1 MENRKELNL
10 DEMEQVSGGN
20 RDDNIYRTKF
30 VTKSSSEY
38 RLIRKGQCPSCLMYL
53 RRSSC
58 DYCMV
63 EWIITD

>member
-30 VTKSSSEY
+30 VTKSSSES
-38 RLIRKGQCPSCLMYL
+38 RLIRQGKCPSCHMILK
-53 RRSSC
+53 RSSC
-58 DYCMV
+58 DHCMV
-63 EWIITD
+63 EWIIKD

>member
-20 RDDNIYRTKF
+20 KEDNIHRTKF
-30 VTKSSSEY
+30 VTKGSSES
-38 RLIRKGQCPSCLMYL
+38 RLIKQGKCPSCHMFLK
-53 RRSSC
+53 RSSC
-58 DYCMV
+58 YFCMV